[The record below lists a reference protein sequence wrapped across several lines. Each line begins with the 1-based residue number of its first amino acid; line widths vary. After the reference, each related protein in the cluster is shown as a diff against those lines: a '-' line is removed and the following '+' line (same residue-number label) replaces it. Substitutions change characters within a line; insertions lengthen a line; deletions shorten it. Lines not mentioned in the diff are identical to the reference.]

1 MMATPIIDTDL
12 KLFVKATICSFG
24 SFANASV
31 PSIAETALPTLWTF
45 P

>member
-24 SFANASV
+24 SFAKASV
-31 PSIAETALPTLWTF
+31 PSIEEIAAPTL
-45 P
+45 